1 MKNDETVIFKIDVPE
16 IDIEI
21 NDPFS
26 IKIED
31 IRISL
36 PLLPIEVKASL
47 PQIIPVDI
55 PVVSRDELFQ
65 LVNPDLIRYGKSS
78 FDDVIAVV
86 PIITTPL
93 ASYEES
99 VKEKL
104 VDTIKSIQSRRIAIK
119 TELTGLEINIPTYQI
134 IDFPQETRDRHTL
147 KIKFTNKTL
156 TPEIREFIEERLTKE
171 FKITRIVKK
180 MEIIDNE
187 SNLTEL
193 EFVMKDF
200 LKKIKRYRSSHKA
213 L

>member
-1 MKNDETVIFKIDVPE
+1 VKNDEIVIFKIDVPE

-55 PVVSRDELFQ
+55 PVISRDELFQ

-134 IDFPQETRDRHTL
+134 IDFPQEIRDRHTL

>member
-1 MKNDETVIFKIDVPE
+1 MKNDEIVIFKIDVPE

-55 PVVSRDELFQ
+55 PVISRDELFQ

-93 ASYEES
+93 ASYEE
-99 VKEKL
+99 
-104 VDTIKSIQSRRIAIK
+104 
-119 TELTGLEINIPTYQI
+119 
-134 IDFPQETRDRHTL
+134 
-147 KIKFTNKTL
+147 
-156 TPEIREFIEERLTKE
+156 
-171 FKITRIVKK
+171 
-180 MEIIDNE
+180 
-187 SNLTEL
+187 
-193 EFVMKDF
+193 
-200 LKKIKRYRSSHKA
+200 
-213 L
+213 

>member
-55 PVVSRDELFQ
+55 PVISRDELFQ

-134 IDFPQETRDRHTL
+134 IDFPQEIRDRHTL

>member
-193 EFVMKDF
+193 EFVMK
-200 LKKIKRYRSSHKA
+200 
-213 L
+213 

>member
-119 TELTGLEINIPTYQI
+119 TELTGLEINIPIYQI
-134 IDFPQETRDRHTL
+134 IDFPQEIRDRHTL

>member
-119 TELTGLEINIPTYQI
+119 TELTGLEINIPIYQI

>member
-1 MKNDETVIFKIDVPE
+1 MKNDEIVIFKIDVPE

-55 PVVSRDELFQ
+55 PVISRDELFQ

-134 IDFPQETRDRHTL
+134 IDFPQEIRDRHTL

>member
-134 IDFPQETRDRHTL
+134 IDFPQEIRDRHTL